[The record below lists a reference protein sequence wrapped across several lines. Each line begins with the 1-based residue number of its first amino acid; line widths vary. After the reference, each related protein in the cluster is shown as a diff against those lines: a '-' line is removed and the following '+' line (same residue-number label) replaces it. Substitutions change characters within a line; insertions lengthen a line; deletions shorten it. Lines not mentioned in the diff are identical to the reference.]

1 MNKEIKDFLQ
11 SLDEWTLYVQENDD
25 MPYIT
30 LKPDSPV
37 FNILSQAECF
47 DEDDLEHFEHDGYM
61 VFTSSQM
68 PLVNDFFN
76 RVGVAKIEYVPLEW
90 FDVLVERDY
99 NDEWE

>member
-11 SLDEWTLYVQENDD
+11 SLDDWTLYVQESDG

-30 LKPDSPV
+30 LKPDSPAYNV
-37 FNILSQAECF
+37 LVQSDSF
-47 DEDDLEHFEHDGYM
+47 DPGDEESFKYEGCM

-68 PLVNDFFN
+68 PLVNDLFN

-90 FDVLVERDY
+90 FDLLVKSDDY
-99 NDEWE
+99 DEWE